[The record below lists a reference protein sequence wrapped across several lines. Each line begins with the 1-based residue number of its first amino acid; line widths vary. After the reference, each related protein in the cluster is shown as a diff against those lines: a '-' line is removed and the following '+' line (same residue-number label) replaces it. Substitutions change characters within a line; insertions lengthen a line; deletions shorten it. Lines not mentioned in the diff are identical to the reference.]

1 MDIQD
6 QQERRRR
13 FNDQMHSLRDYTMG
27 VLYVGAG
34 LFLFFHQYWG
44 VPIDLISRKVEIGLG
59 VIVFIYGSWRILRGI
74 QKKYE

>member
-1 MDIQD
+1 
-6 QQERRRR
+6 
-13 FNDQMHSLRDYTMG
+13 MG

-34 LFLFFHQYWG
+34 LFLFFYRHWG
-44 VPIDLISRKVEIGLG
+44 VKVDLISRPVEIGLG